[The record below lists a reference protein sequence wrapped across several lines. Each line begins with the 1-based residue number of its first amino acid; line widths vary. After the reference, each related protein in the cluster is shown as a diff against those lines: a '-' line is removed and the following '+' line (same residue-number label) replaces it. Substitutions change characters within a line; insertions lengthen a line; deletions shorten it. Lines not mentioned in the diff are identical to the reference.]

1 MSKAMSQDEP
11 ALGPDFQVDLPSE
24 GSDDP
29 TLPERIR
36 MLVERERFAVLSTQG
51 EGQPYASL
59 IAFAISEDLST
70 AVFATPITT
79 RKYHLLVNCNRIALL
94 IDSRSHGEKDMMKI
108 EAFTAT
114 GRSTRLDPGPERDRW
129 ASLLTQRHPQL
140 ESFVQSPTS
149 ALFRIDIIRYFHVS
163 RFQEVR
169 QWKPMRNG

>member
-1 MSKAMSQDEP
+1 MSQDEP
-11 ALGPDFQVDLPSE
+11 VLGPDFEFDLPSE
-24 GSDDP
+24 ESEDP

-36 MLVERERFAVLSTQG
+36 SLFEKERFTVLSTQG

-59 IAFAISEDLST
+59 VAFATSEDLCT

-79 RKYHLLVNCNRIALL
+79 RKYHLLMTCSRVALL
-94 IDSRSHGEKDMMKI
+94 VDSRSQGEGDMMKI

-114 GRSTRLDPGPERDRW
+114 GKATSVAPGPERDRW
-129 ASLLTQRHPQL
+129 AGLLTDRHPQL

-169 QWKPMRNG
+169 QWRPTKSG